1 MTNQKAAA
9 DALHALDEN
18 AAMRPKDNINEL
30 HIKIVR
36 CSDLKSRRPSKLTLV
51 EKSHFNI
58 PYINL
63 YSFGYKK
70 NKLFI

>member
-1 MTNQKAAA
+1 MGYVMTNQKAAA

-36 CSDLKSRRPSKLTLV
+36 CSDLKSRRPSKLIIVLKD
-51 EKSHFNI
+51 KSF
-58 PYINL
+58 
-63 YSFGYKK
+63 
-70 NKLFI
+70 